1 MYIRAL
7 LQVEPLEGYYVL
19 TMQRATK
26 TRHREGE
33 VLVEV
38 IASRMQAIP
47 DFFFINRARFSVLY
61 EITN

>member
-33 VLVEV
+33 VLEEAV
-38 IASRMQAIP
+38 ASRMQPIREFLTKIWYP
-47 DFFFINRARFSVLY
+47 GVGQ
-61 EITN
+61 E

>member
-33 VLVEV
+33 VLEEV
-38 IASRMQAIP
+38 IASRMQPAP
-47 DFFFINRARFSVLY
+47 AFLY
-61 EITN
+61 KIRYPSIGQE